1 MKGYFILIDG
11 EIVESVGK
19 NGVVKNRLIAEPL
32 YRTLKARN
40 PQKVVR
46 LVEAFKV

>member
-19 NGVVKNRLIAEPL
+19 NGVVKNRLIAEPI
-32 YRTLKARN
+32 YRALKALN
-40 PQKVVR
+40 PQRVVR
-46 LVEAFKV
+46 IVEAFTL